1 VIVDCAIYHSG
12 QRETVEGDI
21 SDALDEARKHGD
33 CFLWIGLHE
42 PTQEEF
48 DLVKDELKLHPLAV
62 EDAVNAH
69 QRPKLE
75 RYGDSIFIVLKTVHY
90 IDATSDIE
98 IGEIMLFVGADFVIC
113 VRHGQGSP
121 LAPVRQRLEGDPEL
135 LAVGPSAVLYAV
147 CDQVVDTYSV
157 VAHEIEAD
165 IINLEKRVFSTRRG
179 DVTEDIYALKREVL
193 EFRTAEDPLIPVL
206 QDIVKGRVDI
216 CAKTLEEFRDVLDHL
231 LRVDQTVDA
240 TNELLTNVLN
250 AHLALVGMQQNE
262 DMRKIS
268 SWAAILAIPTMIAG
282 IYGMNFKHM
291 PELSTTWGYPAAMTV
306 IAGACILLY
315 RQFKKSGWL

>member
-1 VIVDCAIYHSG
+1 MIVDCAIYRSG
-12 QRETVEGDI
+12 QRQTVDGDI
-21 SDALDEARKHGD
+21 SDALDAAREHGD
-33 CFLWIGLHE
+33 CFLWIGLYE

-48 DLVKDELKLHPLAV
+48 DLVRDELKLHPLAV

-75 RYGDSIFIVLKTVHY
+75 RYGDSVFIVLKTAHY
-90 IDATSDIE
+90 IEATSDVE
-98 IGEIMLFVGADFVIC
+98 IGEIMLFVGADFVIV

-121 LAPVRQRLEGDPEL
+121 LAPVRQRLEQNPEL
-135 LAVGPSAVLYAV
+135 LAAGPSAVLYAV
-147 CDQVVDTYSV
+147 CDQVVDVYGLVS
-157 VAHEIEAD
+157 HEIEAD
-165 IINLEKRVFSTRRG
+165 IMELEKRVFSARRG
-179 DVTEDIYALKREVL
+179 DVTEDIYTLKREVL

-206 QDIVKGRVDI
+206 QDIVKGRVDV
-216 CAKTLEEFRDVLDHL
+216 CSKTLEEFRDVLDHL
-231 LRVDQTVDA
+231 LRVDQAVDA

-282 IYGMNFKHM
+282 IYGMNFTHM
-291 PELSTTWGYPAAMTV
+291 PELTSVWGYPAVWIV
-306 IAGACILLY
+306 IASACVLLY
-315 RQFKKSGWL
+315 RRFKKSGWL

>member
-1 VIVDCAIYHSG
+1 MIVDCAIYRSG
-12 QRETVEGDI
+12 QRQTVDGDI
-21 SDALDEARKHGD
+21 SDALDAAREHGD
-33 CFLWIGLHE
+33 CFLWIGLFE

-48 DLVKDELKLHPLAV
+48 DLVREELKLHPLAV

-75 RYGDSIFIVLKTVHY
+75 RYGDSVFIVLKTAHY
-90 IDATSDIE
+90 IEATSDVE
-98 IGEIMLFVGADFVIC
+98 IGEIMLFVGADFVIV

-121 LAPVRQRLEGDPEL
+121 LAPVRKRLERDPEL
-135 LAVGPSAVLYAV
+135 LAAGPSSVLYAV
-147 CDQVVDTYSV
+147 CDQVVDVYGL

-165 IINLEKRVFSTRRG
+165 IMELEKRVFSARRG
-179 DVTEDIYALKREVL
+179 DVTEDIYTLKREVL

-206 QDIVKGRVDI
+206 QDIVKGRVEV
-216 CAKTLEEFRDVLDHL
+216 CSKTLEEFRDVLDHL
-231 LRVDQTVDA
+231 LRVDQAVDA

-282 IYGMNFKHM
+282 IYGMNFTHM
-291 PELSTTWGYPAAMTV
+291 PELNSPWGYPAVMIV
-306 IAGACILLY
+306 IASACVLLY
-315 RQFKKSGWL
+315 RRFKKSGWL

>member
-1 VIVDCAIYHSG
+1 MIVDCAIYRSG
-12 QRETVEGDI
+12 QRLNVDGDI
-21 SDALDEARKHGD
+21 SDALDAAREHGD

-48 DLVKDELKLHPLAV
+48 DLVREELKLHPLAV

-75 RYGDSIFIVLKTVHY
+75 RYGDSVFIVLKTAHY
-90 IDATSDIE
+90 IDASSDVE
-98 IGEIMLFVGADFVIC
+98 IGEIMLFVGADFVIV

-121 LAPVRQRLEGDPEL
+121 LAPVRQRLEQDPEL
-135 LAVGPSAVLYAV
+135 LAAGPSAVLYAV
-147 CDQVVDTYSV
+147 CDQVVDAYGV
-157 VAHEIEAD
+157 VSHEIEAD
-165 IINLEKRVFSTRRG
+165 IIELEKRVFSARRG
-179 DVTEDIYALKREVL
+179 DVTEDIYTLKREVL

-206 QDIVKGRVDI
+206 QDIVKGRVDV
-216 CAKTLEEFRDVLDHL
+216 CTKTLEEFRDVLDHL
-231 LRVDQTVDA
+231 LRVDQAVDA

-291 PELSTTWGYPAAMTV
+291 PELSTTWGYPAALTV
-306 IAGACILLY
+306 IISACVLLY
-315 RQFKKSGWL
+315 RRFKKSGWL